1 MMHTSKLLSRGCNFY
16 TYTNNQKDDCLY
28 TQKSSDLSFRLYKG
42 LDHKL
47 DLYMVLRRYT
57 NNIYSKLNL

>member
-16 TYTNNQKDDCLY
+16 TYINNQKDVCLY

-47 DLYMVLRRYT
+47 KTYIWSSVDIPIIYT
-57 NNIYSKLNL
+57 LI